1 MQCRQARDICAA
13 LAQGP
18 GGPPPVVG
26 APPATEAWKV
36 AGNPT
41 RLNNGNLD
49 YVVEYDLGNSQ
60 PTLQTRTLEIANYFI
75 IDRCQQRIG
84 PRLCCSL
91 RVVSD
96 GNLGSCL
103 WVRPK

>member
-1 MQCRQARDICAA
+1 M
-13 LAQGP
+13 
-18 GGPPPVVG
+18 VG

-60 PTLQTRTLEIANYFI
+60 PTVQTRTLEIANYFI

-84 PRLCCSL
+84 PRLCCFL

-96 GNLGSCL
+96 GYIGSFWGVTPQIGHL
-103 WVRPK
+103 